1 LSIARAKD
9 FDHAI
14 ALANDSRF
22 ALTGGIYSRSPVNI
36 ERAKAELVCGNL
48 YINRAITGAIVG
60 RHPFG
65 GFKMSGGGTK
75 AGGVEYLQN
84 FSSRA
89 PSARIASGAVLPRR
103 RRGRP
108 ARSVSNQYSV
118 IAAFSA
124 TIAKAGV

>member
-1 LSIARAKD
+1 
-9 FDHAI
+9 
-14 ALANDSRF
+14 
-22 ALTGGIYSRSPVNI
+22 
-36 ERAKAELVCGNL
+36 
-48 YINRAITGAIVG
+48 
-60 RHPFG
+60 
-65 GFKMSGGGTK
+65 MSGGGPK
-75 AGGVEYLQN
+75 PVEWNTFQN
-84 FSSRA
+84 FLVRA